1 VSSVGLSAA
10 IVPRGLIERVRASP
24 RLRRVLAVLM
34 LLFIVGCSVA
44 VYLLPF
50 GSAELAPLG
59 YLAVFLSTLVAG
71 MAVMVPGVNV
81 VVFVAGR
88 SLDPILVALI
98 GGFGSALGESTGYAG
113 GLATRDLIAER
124 QMNSRWARAVAA
136 LVRCNAFLSILVLAF
151 ASVVLADIAGLVA
164 GRVGYSYRKFFL
176 ATFLGKTLRFLLV
189 ALLGGRL
196 LPPA

>member
-1 VSSVGLSAA
+1 MSSARLATGA
-10 IVPRGLIERVRASP
+10 VPRPLVEHLRASP
-24 RLRRVLAVLM
+24 RLRRALAVLI
-34 LLFIVGCSVA
+34 LLFIVSCSVA
-44 VYLLPF
+44 VYLLPL

-59 YLAVFLSTLVAG
+59 YLAVFVSTLVAG
-71 MAVMVPGVNV
+71 MAIMVPGVNV

-88 SLDPILVALI
+88 SMDPFLVALV

-113 GLATRDLIAER
+113 GRATRSLVTER
-124 QMNSRWARAVAA
+124 RLDSRWATAIAK
-136 LVRCNAFLSILVLAF
+136 LVRRNAFLTILGLAF
-151 ASVVLADIAGLVA
+151 ASVVLADVAGLVA

-176 ATFLGKTLRFLLV
+176 ATLLGKTLRFLLV

>member
-1 VSSVGLSAA
+1 MSSVELTATA
-10 IVPRGLIERVRASP
+10 VPRGLVQRIRGSS
-24 RLRRVLAVLM
+24 RLRRVLAVLI

-44 VYLLPF
+44 VYRLPL

-88 SLDPILVALI
+88 SMDPILVALI
-98 GGFGSALGESTGYAG
+98 GGLGSALGESTGYLG
-113 GLATRDLIAER
+113 GRATRNLVSER
-124 QMNSRWARAVAA
+124 QLESRWAKRVTA
-136 LVRCNAFLSILVLAF
+136 LVRRNAFLTILVLAF
-151 ASVVLADIAGLVA
+151 ASVVLADVAGLVA
-164 GRVGYSYRKFFL
+164 GRVGYSYRGFFV
-176 ATFLGKTLRFLLV
+176 ATFVGKSLRFLLV